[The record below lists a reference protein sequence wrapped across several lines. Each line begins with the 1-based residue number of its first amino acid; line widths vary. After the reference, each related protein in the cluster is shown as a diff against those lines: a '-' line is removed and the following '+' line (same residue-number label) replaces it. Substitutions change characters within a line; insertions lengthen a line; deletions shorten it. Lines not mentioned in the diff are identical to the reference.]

1 MEDWEDEIKLKKN
14 NMPLDI
20 LNYMELCSLVVDYDE
35 DERLGL
41 NIAGECQWYED
52 GSLSIII
59 IEDDVKYVGVWDDW
73 NIWDTGDFEYL
84 HHYVYND

>member
-1 MEDWEDEIKLKKN
+1 MCEYCVKYFEE
-14 NMPLDI
+14 
-20 LNYMELCSLVVDYDE
+20 YMELCSLVADYDE

-41 NIAGECQWYED
+41 NIVEECQWYED
-52 GSLSIII
+52 GGFSIII

-73 NIWDTGDFEYL
+73 NIWDIDDFEYL

>member
-1 MEDWEDEIKLKKN
+1 MYEYCVKYFEE
-14 NMPLDI
+14 
-20 LNYMELCSLVVDYDE
+20 YMELCSLVVDYDE

-59 IEDDVKYVGVWDDW
+59 IEDDVKCWSLGRL
-73 NIWDTGDFEYL
+73 EYMG
-84 HHYVYND
+84 YRRF